1 MPNDLPQSP
10 SPPHDSDPT
19 PPAEPASAHSLSKL
33 FAALADGPP
42 EEPLTLAQLR
52 RELGERAFGLMILV
66 LAIPNC
72 LPVAAIPGFSVL
84 TGAGLVFFT
93 LQLCLDQPEPY
104 LPRWLMRRAVARGKL
119 SASLGKTIPFL
130 RWIER
135 FIAPRW
141 STLVTGTGERVMGAV
156 ALLLSVT
163 LLLPIPFANFLP
175 AAALSLF
182 ALALVSRDGL
192 FSVLGYLVTAATA
205 WFLPALFSGALGL
218 AETLATRYL

>member
-1 MPNDLPQSP
+1 MPNDHLPPP
-10 SPPHDSDPT
+10 SPPHLGDPAQ
-19 PPAEPASAHSLSKL
+19 PGEPAPPQSLSTV
-33 FAALADGPP
+33 FAALAAGPP
-42 EEPLTLAQLR
+42 EDPVTLSELRAQ
-52 RELGERAFGLMILV
+52 LGERAFGLMILV

-93 LQLCLDQPEPY
+93 LQLCLDSPEPY
-104 LPRWLMRRAVARGKL
+104 LPRWLMRRAVPRGKL
-119 SASLGKTIPFL
+119 SAVLGKTVPFL

-135 FIAPRW
+135 LIAPRW
-141 STLVTGTGERVMGAV
+141 SNLVTGRGERVMGAV

-205 WFLPALFSGALGL
+205 WFLPALLSGALAL
-218 AETLATRYL
+218 AETLVAGYL